1 MGSTE
6 KFCLR
11 WNDFESNI
19 SVAFRDL
26 REEKDFFDVTL
37 ACDDSQL
44 QAHKVI
50 LSACS
55 PFFRNILKRNPH
67 QHPLLY
73 LKGVKYAELEAVLNF
88 MYMGEVNVAQ
98 EALNS
103 FLSVAE
109 ELRVKGLTQNNT
121 ESATAKSDKP
131 PRLRDQP
138 PDREAGAPPAKKSRP
153 SQPLQT
159 APLPAP
165 PTSSS
170 RLHHEAS
177 DDDIQEVVPVK
188 AEPRD
193 TPVVASQQ
201 AASNQYQEE
210 SSGTA
215 VALQDNYQDDGYD
228 YEGYSEGYDDSSYD
242 QTLQAGPDG
251 NKGLKTTPPPRL
263 GYRDDAD
270 LAEQAAPPGKP
281 PATTAEPICNVRT
294 SFGAE
299 TPIPAVGKSMPD
311 DSHNSVSS
319 YSSSPGHNVLIK
331 EEVDL
336 DPVVLPGEEN
346 DSGEE
351 EGVVRWDVEMES
363 RISLDHNLFVC
374 MACSGSKYSSKE
386 KLNVI
391 SHIKAKHL
399 GGFQGFI
406 CELCPQVFNAAKRF
420 ERHMRKYHNVLTVS
434 IDVVKSEDSITE

>member
-251 NKGLKTTPPPRL
+251 NKEVLSLIHEKMVEVVDEHYTKGWSCRECSFSSVKKDNVMKHVEGKHCNLQLVCLCGVTFKRRDVYRQHLK
-263 GYRDDAD
+263 
-270 LAEQAAPPGKP
+270 K
-281 PATTAEPICNVRT
+281 
-294 SFGAE
+294 
-299 TPIPAVGKSMPD
+299 
-311 DSHNSVSS
+311 
-319 YSSSPGHNVLIK
+319 
-331 EEVDL
+331 
-336 DPVVLPGEEN
+336 
-346 DSGEE
+346 
-351 EGVVRWDVEMES
+351 
-363 RISLDHNLFVC
+363 
-374 MACSGSKYSSKE
+374 
-386 KLNVI
+386 
-391 SHIKAKHL
+391 KH
-399 GGFQGFI
+399 
-406 CELCPQVFNAAKRF
+406 P
-420 ERHMRKYHNVLTVS
+420 YHY
-434 IDVVKSEDSITE
+434 DMM